1 MAKKI
6 YVNGGIVIATPYF
19 KCPNSV
25 AYIAVPP
32 KDSTIIEPNRVDD
45 NGYCYLEI
53 SEENPQSIFNEY
65 FAKYEF
71 AYLGLGAGFLHSN
84 FRQVHEE
91 YIQRNRDIFEL
102 IQVGNIS
109 GKQRNI
115 LNRLC
120 FVSIVASLE
129 AFVCDIILTRI
140 TEDELEFKSY
150 FDNMLYR
157 EEKTRLQKLLDDDKV
172 GHWEQKVMEHVLK
185 SSFSN
190 IDRIKRIY
198 SRVFGIS
205 LTDYEGKIKSYF
217 YKRHLFAHRNG
228 REKDGRYIL
237 VTCPELEKLI
247 EDTEQFAQ
255 QILDKILKE

>member
-19 KCPNSV
+19 KCPNSQT
-25 AYIAVPP
+25 YIAVPP
-32 KDSTIIEPNRVDD
+32 KDSTIIGPNRVDD
-45 NGYCYLEI
+45 NGYCYLDI

-65 FAKYEF
+65 FAKYDF
-71 AYLGLGAGFLHSN
+71 ADLGLSVGFLHSD
-84 FRQVHEE
+84 FKQVHEE
-91 YIQRNRDIFEL
+91 YIQRNRDILKL
-102 IQVGNIS
+102 IQFENIPEEQ
-109 GKQRNI
+109 KNI

-140 TEDELEFKSY
+140 TENELEFKSY
-150 FDNMLYR
+150 FENMHDGER
-157 EEKTRLQKLLDDDKV
+157 KRQLQRLLDDDEV
-172 GHWEQKVMEHVLK
+172 GHWEQKIMEHVLK

-190 IDRIKRIY
+190 IDTIKKIY
-198 SRVFGIS
+198 SKVFDIS
-205 LTDYEGKIKSYF
+205 LTDYEGKIKRYF

-228 REKDGRYIL
+228 RNKDGEYIL

-255 QILDKILKE
+255 QILDKISKE